1 MAKTF
6 LDRIEELGTSMGG
19 LAMRV
24 LGPILVVALYVLVA
38 LHVYV
43 FFGYVTPLLKKR
55 VGTEIG
61 LVWIVVGLTLLY
73 NIVYNHFFAVV
84 LKAGSTKT
92 LR

>member
-1 MAKTF
+1 MGKTF
-6 LDRIEELGTSMGG
+6 LDRIEEMGTNLGG
-19 LAMRV
+19 LALRI
-24 LGPILVVALYVLVA
+24 LGPILVTALYGLILV
-38 LHVYV
+38 HVYV

-61 LVWIVVGLTLLY
+61 LIWIVVGLTLLF
-73 NIVYNHFFAVV
+73 NIVYNHFFATV